1 MAQGA
6 IIPSVVRNGRLVKIS
21 GNEYIRM
28 LLMLAFGEGE
38 SDNPFQDLGLGEF
51 MIHGINDAES
61 EGEIRPRVERMF
73 LSFERDQLARLDNP
87 ADDIEF
93 FQAEGDKFMIV
104 RYWDLETQERTEV
117 EVPIPDPS

>member
-6 IIPSVVRNGRLVKIS
+6 TIPAKVVNGRLQKLS
-21 GNEYIRM
+21 GNEYIRT
-28 LLMLAFGEGE
+28 LLMLAFGEGQ

-51 MIHGINDAES
+51 MIFGINDAET

-73 LSFERDQLARLDNP
+73 DSFERDQLARLDSP

-104 RYWDLETQERTEV
+104 RYWDLETQERIEI
-117 EVPIPDPS
+117 EVPIPNP

>member
-6 IIPSVVRNGRLVKIS
+6 TIPAKIRNGRLVKIS
-21 GNEYIRM
+21 GNEYIRQ

-51 MIHGINDAES
+51 MIFAINDAES
-61 EGEIRPRVERMF
+61 EGDIRPRVERMF
-73 LSFERDQLARLDNP
+73 ESFERDQLARLDNP

-93 FQAEGDKFMIV
+93 FQSEADKYMVV
-104 RYWDLETQERTEV
+104 RYRDLETQERVEV
-117 EVPIPDPS
+117 EVPIPTP

>member
-6 IIPSVVRNGRLVKIS
+6 NIPAKAVNGRLQKLS

-28 LLMLAFGEGE
+28 LLMLAFGEGQ

-51 MIHGINDAES
+51 MIHGINDAET
-61 EGEIRPRVERMF
+61 EGEIRPRVEAMF
-73 LSFERDQLARLDNP
+73 ESFERDQLARLDNP

-93 FQAEGDKFMIV
+93 FQAEGEKFMFV
-104 RYWDLETQERTEV
+104 RYWDLETQERTEI
-117 EVPIPDPS
+117 EVPIPNP

>member
-6 IIPSVVRNGRLVKIS
+6 TIPAVARNGRLQKVS
-21 GNEYIRM
+21 GNAYIRM

-51 MIHGINDAES
+51 MIFGINDAES
-61 EGEIRPRVERMF
+61 EGEIRPRAERMF
-73 LSFERDQLARLDNP
+73 ESFERDQLARLENP

-93 FQAEGDKFMIV
+93 FQARGDKFMVV
-104 RYWDLETQERTEV
+104 RYRDLETQERVEI
-117 EVPIPDPS
+117 EVPIPTP